1 MGAIQ
6 VWQSACGPKIMVM
19 NSTQVG
25 AWAEDIA
32 WQHIQQRGWSLIAR
46 NFFCKGGELDI
57 IVQKGDVL
65 AFVEVK
71 YRKNHRM
78 GGAIASLSHAKQ
90 RHLIHSA
97 KVFLQRYP
105 LLGKLNCRFDLIA
118 ISGSDGPHSQVQ
130 IQWLDNAFIT

>member
-1 MGAIQ
+1 
-6 VWQSACGPKIMVM
+6 M
-19 NSTQVG
+19 NTTQIG

-32 WQHIQQRGWSLIAR
+32 WQHMQQHGWQLVER

-57 IVQKGDVL
+57 IARKDNVL

-71 YRKNHRM
+71 YRKHHTM
-78 GGAIASLSHAKQ
+78 GGAVASLSKAKQ

-105 LLGKLNCRFDLIA
+105 LFNNMDCRFDLVA
-118 ISGSDGPHSQVQ
+118 ISGSNSPHSQVQ

>member
-1 MGAIQ
+1 
-6 VWQSACGPKIMVM
+6 M
-19 NSTQVG
+19 NTTQVG
-25 AWAEDIA
+25 AWAEEIA
-32 WQHIQQRGWSLIAR
+32 WQHIQQHGWQLIER

-57 IVQKGDVL
+57 VARKGNSL

-71 YRKNHRM
+71 YRKRHTM
-78 GGAIASLSHAKQ
+78 GGAISSLSTAKQ

-105 LLGKLNCRFDLIA
+105 SLANLDCRFDLIA

-130 IQWLDNAFIT
+130 IQWLDNAFITSG

>member
-1 MGAIQ
+1 M
-6 VWQSACGPKIMVM
+6 
-19 NSTQVG
+19 
-25 AWAEDIA
+25 
-32 WQHIQQRGWSLIAR
+32 
-46 NFFCKGGELDI
+46 
-57 IVQKGDVL
+57 L

-105 LLGKLNCRFDLIA
+105 LLSKLNCRFDLIA

-130 IQWLDNAFIT
+130 IQWLDNAFITSG